1 MHCSPALAG
10 GPDWVL
16 PVDFQLHLET
26 ETVEQ
31 AHPARPVCAA
41 PGDSI
46 RRILRLLKE
55 NNTGAILLC
64 EEQRL
69 VGIFTE
75 RDALRVL
82 ADEISLEDPIETVM
96 VSNPVTLRPKDTLAR
111 AISLM
116 SAGGFRRLPIV
127 DGHGKVLGLLKVSGV
142 LRYLVEHFPQVIYT
156 LPPTPHHHSSARDG
170 A

>member
-1 MHCSPALAG
+1 MTGLGH
-10 GPDWVL
+10 
-16 PVDFQLHLET
+16 VDFQLHLET
-26 ETVEQ
+26 ETVAQ

-41 PGDSI
+41 PQDSI

-55 NNTGAILLC
+55 ENTGAVMLC

-75 RDALRVL
+75 RDVLRVL
-82 ADEISLEDPIETVM
+82 ADDIPLDRPIASVM
-96 VSNPVTLRPKDTLAR
+96 ISNPVTLRPNDTLAR
-111 AISLM
+111 AIALM

-127 DGHGKVLGLLKVSGV
+127 DRRGKVLGLLKVSGV

-156 LPPTPHHHSSARDG
+156 LPPAPHHHSNARDG

>member
-1 MHCSPALAG
+1 MMTGFCQ
-10 GPDWVL
+10 
-16 PVDFQLHLET
+16 VDFQLHLET

-46 RRILRLLKE
+46 RTVLQLLKQMS
-55 NNTGAILLC
+55 TGAVLLC
-64 EEQRL
+64 NDGRL

-82 ADEISLEDPIETVM
+82 ADDISLDLPVATEM

-111 AISLM
+111 AIALM
-116 SAGGFRRLPIV
+116 SAGGFRRVPIV

-142 LRYLVEHFPQVIYT
+142 LRYLVEHFPKVIYT
-156 LPPTPHHHSSARDG
+156 LPPTPHHHSNARDG

>member
-1 MHCSPALAG
+1 M
-10 GPDWVL
+10 
-16 PVDFQLHLET
+16 DFQLHLET

-41 PGDSI
+41 PGESI

-55 NNTGAILLC
+55 MNTGAVLLC

-75 RDALRVL
+75 RDALRAL
-82 ADEISLEDPIETVM
+82 ADDVSLDEPVSSVM
-96 VSNPVTLRPKDTLAR
+96 VANPVTLRPKDTLGK
-111 AISLM
+111 AIALM
-116 SAGGFRRLPIV
+116 STGGFRRLPIV
-127 DGHGKVLGLLKVSGV
+127 DGQGKVLGLLKVTGV
-142 LRYLVEHFPQVIYT
+142 LRYLVEHFPKVIYT
-156 LPPTPHHHSSARDG
+156 LPPAPHYHTSNRDG

>member
-1 MHCSPALAG
+1 MTGFCQ
-10 GPDWVL
+10 
-16 PVDFQLHLET
+16 VDFQLHLET

-31 AHPARPVCAA
+31 AHPARPVCAS
-41 PGDSI
+41 PGESI

-55 NNTGAILLC
+55 MNTGAVMLC
-64 EEQRL
+64 QDQKL

-82 ADEISLEDPIETVM
+82 ANDVPLETPVSEVM
-96 VSNPVTLRPKDTLAR
+96 VPNPVTLRPKDTLGQ
-111 AISLM
+111 AITLM

-127 DGHGKVLGLLKVSGV
+127 DGRGKVLGVLKVSGV
-142 LRYLVEHFPQVIYT
+142 LRFLVEHFPTVIYT
-156 LPPTPHHHSSARDG
+156 LPPTPHHHTNHRDG